1 MAATAT
7 TGSGGDAAARN
18 EPMTAARLLELAA
31 DGNRYE
37 LIRGA
42 LVKMSP
48 AGLLH
53 GMVVDRIGRRIGNHV
68 ERRALGRCAAAETGF
83 RLERDADTVRA
94 PDYAFISHRRLAGRE
109 PSAGYS
115 DVVPDLVVEVVSPH
129 DRPAAVDGKIA
140 MWLDAGVR
148 LVWIVDPAKG
158 TVTVRRSDGTARRYG
173 AGDTLTGES
182 VLPGFT
188 CAVADIFAA

>member
-1 MAATAT
+1 MAAPAT
-7 TGSGGDAAARN
+7 TGPRRDAASRH
-18 EPMTAARLLELAA
+18 EPMTAARLLELAD

-83 RLERDADTVRA
+83 RLERDADTVRSC
-94 PDYAFISHRRLAGRE
+94 PG
-109 PSAGYS
+109 
-115 DVVPDLVVEVVSPH
+115 
-129 DRPAAVDGKIA
+129 DRHG
-140 MWLDAGVR
+140 DAG
-148 LVWIVDPAKG
+148 
-158 TVTVRRSDGTARRYG
+158 
-173 AGDTLTGES
+173 
-182 VLPGFT
+182 
-188 CAVADIFAA
+188 